1 LDIDYYRDENED
13 MLPANNFHFI
23 TFDYSPVISCIGEGT
38 TEWQRF
44 GYPKVF
50 IRVPGV
56 TISKSPSIP
65 LEENVL
71 EHFEVCYQASALKI

>member
-1 LDIDYYRDENED
+1 MVNKSIQSFCFVGSSD
-13 MLPANNFHFI
+13 
-23 TFDYSPVISCIGEGT
+23 SPVISCIGEGT
-38 TEWQRF
+38 TEWQSF

-56 TISKSPSIP
+56 AIPKSPSIP